1 MCLRLFFKSWA
12 NVWKQN
18 ISKEKR
24 IMLLNM
30 DPHAPTDFR
39 GNLVQHI
46 DYFYQVFNINE
57 NDKMYL
63 LPEHRMKM
71 W

>member
-1 MCLRLFFKSWA
+1 
-12 NVWKQN
+12 
-18 ISKEKR
+18 
-24 IMLLNM
+24 MLLNM

-46 DYFYQVFNINE
+46 DYFYDVFNINE

>member
-1 MCLRLFFKSWA
+1 
-12 NVWKQN
+12 
-18 ISKEKR
+18 
-24 IMLLNM
+24 MLLNV

-46 DYFYQVFNINE
+46 DQFYDVFDIKETDN
-57 NDKMYL
+57 MYL
-63 LPEHRMKM
+63 KPEDRMKM

>member
-1 MCLRLFFKSWA
+1 
-12 NVWKQN
+12 
-18 ISKEKR
+18 
-24 IMLLNM
+24 MLLNM

-46 DYFYQVFNINE
+46 DEFYTVFNIGE
-57 NDKMYL
+57 SDKMYL
-63 LPEHRMKM
+63 EEKDRMKM